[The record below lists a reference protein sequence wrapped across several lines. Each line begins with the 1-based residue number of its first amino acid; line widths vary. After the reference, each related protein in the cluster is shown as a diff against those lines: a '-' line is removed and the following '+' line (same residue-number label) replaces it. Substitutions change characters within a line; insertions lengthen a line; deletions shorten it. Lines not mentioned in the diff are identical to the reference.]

1 MEIKLLDRHLGN
13 LLSVKRNDMRTVMRR
28 ILTYLIKH
36 FHREPLSTLGAL
48 KRLLSVVE
56 TLIVLLQVTYAVE
69 YFIAFVAPKLPRV
82 ILAVAAITALRARPH
97 LVKPSFNGS
106 QLVPREH
113 GPKPVVFHARVGVG
127 YVSEGMALRQVM
139 LGLAHVVARAV
150 EDRLVVGCVI
160 GGCVVALVR
169 LARSSVRALVA
180 KVDVLP
186 TVLGGGGGEGL
197 ECSGVTR
204 VASTH
209 VQILYF
215 VTRVVR
221 RTRAKR

>member
-1 MEIKLLDRHLGN
+1 MDD
-13 LLSVKRNDMRTVMRR
+13 NDDDVA
-28 ILTYLIKH
+28 LTYLIKH
-36 FHREPLSTLGAL
+36 FHREPLATLGAL

-82 ILAVAAITALRARPH
+82 ILAVAAITALWACPH
-97 LVKPSFNGS
+97 LVEPSLDGS

-113 GPKPVVFHARVGVG
+113 GAEPMVFHARVGVG
-127 YVSEGMALRQVM
+127 YVGKGVALRQVM
-139 LGLAHVVARAV
+139 LGLAHVVAGAV
-150 EDRLVVGCVI
+150 EDWLVVGCVV
-160 GGCVVALVR
+160 GGCVVALVST
-169 LARSSVRALVA
+169 LTPPSVGALVA
-180 KVDVLP
+180 KVDMFS

-204 VASTH
+204 VVSTH

>member
-1 MEIKLLDRHLGN
+1 M
-13 LLSVKRNDMRTVMRR
+13 
-28 ILTYLIKH
+28 LTHLIKH
-36 FHREPLSTLGAL
+36 FHWEPLATLGAL

-97 LVKPSFNGS
+97 LVKPSFDGS

-113 GPKPVVFHARVGVG
+113 RPEPVVFHARVGVG
-127 YVSEGMALRQVM
+127 YVSEGVALRQVM

-150 EDRLVVGCVI
+150 EDRLVVGCVV
-160 GGCVVALVR
+160 GGCVVALVST
-169 LARSSVRALVA
+169 LTPPSVGALVA

-204 VASTH
+204 VVSTH

>member
-1 MEIKLLDRHLGN
+1 M
-13 LLSVKRNDMRTVMRR
+13 MRM
-28 ILTYLIKH
+28 LTYLIKH
-36 FHREPLSTLGAL
+36 FHREPLATLGAL

-82 ILAVAAITALRARPH
+82 ILAVAAITALGARPH
-97 LVKPSFNGS
+97 LVEPSFDGS

-113 GPKPVVFHARVGVG
+113 RAEPVLFHARVGVG
-127 YVSEGMALRQVM
+127 YVSEGVALRQV
-139 LGLAHVVARAV
+139 LVGLAHVVARGAV
-150 EDRLVVGCVI
+150 EDRLVVGCVV
-160 GGCVVALVR
+160 GGCVVALVS
-169 LARSSVRALVA
+169 LATPPVRALVA

-221 RTRAKR
+221 GTRAKR

>member
-1 MEIKLLDRHLGN
+1 M
-13 LLSVKRNDMRTVMRR
+13 
-28 ILTYLIKH
+28 
-36 FHREPLSTLGAL
+36 GAL
-48 KRLLSVVE
+48 EWLLSVVE

-82 ILAVAAITALRARPH
+82 VFAVAAITALRARPH

-127 YVSEGMALRQVM
+127 YVSEGVALRQVM

-160 GGCVVALVR
+160 AGCVVALVR
-169 LARSSVRALVA
+169 LACPSIRALVA
-180 KVDVLP
+180 KVDVLA
-186 TVLGGGGGEGL
+186 TILGGGGGEGL

-221 RTRAKR
+221 RTCAKR